1 VEREFGLKV
10 VDAFD
15 LDAEVRSLL
24 RPHEMA
30 EDKHGRQHRLP
41 RYFYEVPSHEAA
53 KDIRLTSQFGLN
65 EFLLVDLKE
74 AQRLRNYPR
83 YVPCAVRLLAFYL
96 QRLREAVGTPLH
108 IAVNGGY
115 RSPAHKLSLGA
126 TPHMW
131 GTAVDLYRVGSVVL
145 RDQNSIETYNRVAEE
160 LSDDWWVMPYGH
172 EIGKADDHMHL
183 DLGYVTVVPREIKED
198 RLEVPQQVPRFAFE
212 ERRRGDRRGWPTDTK
227 LPEGE
232 RIDADAP
239 HSES

>member
-1 VEREFGLKV
+1 MEREFGLKV

-30 EDKHGRQHRLP
+30 EDKQGRQHRLP

-53 KDIRLTSQFGLN
+53 REIRVTSQFGLN

-108 IAVNGGY
+108 IAVNG
-115 RSPAHKLSLGA
+115 
-126 TPHMW
+126 
-131 GTAVDLYRVGSVVL
+131 VYRVGSVVL
-145 RDQNSIETYNRVAEE
+145 RDQNAIETYNRVAEE

-212 ERRRGDRRGWPTDTK
+212 ERRRGDRRGWPTDTN
-227 LPEGE
+227 LPESE
-232 RIDADAP
+232 RTDAETP